1 MSLEREIKARFGG
14 IWNTIVILFVVIV
27 CLRFSS
33 IELAEENLHERIS
46 YSLCL
51 LLTALG
57 VGFALGILKIILS
70 YSNEPHSRLS
80 SAANFASGL
89 KYGFVAVG
97 IFLFIVGVMQLEN
110 FLGPLQTFLDSL
122 FA

>member
-1 MSLEREIKARFGG
+1 
-14 IWNTIVILFVVIV
+14 
-27 CLRFSS
+27 
-33 IELAEENLHERIS
+33 LHERIS
-46 YSLCL
+46 DSLCL
-51 LLTALG
+51 FLTALG
-57 VGFALGILKIILS
+57 VGFALGILKIILT
-70 YSNEPHSRLS
+70 YSNESHFRLS

-97 IFLFIVGVMQLEN
+97 IFLFIVDVMQLEN